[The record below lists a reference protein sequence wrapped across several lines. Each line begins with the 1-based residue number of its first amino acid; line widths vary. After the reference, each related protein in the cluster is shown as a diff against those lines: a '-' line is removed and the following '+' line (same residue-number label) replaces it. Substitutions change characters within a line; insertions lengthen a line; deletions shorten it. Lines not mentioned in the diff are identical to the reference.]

1 MTASTEAKMPE
12 QYVNELTITDFRSCM
27 KDLLKESNVEVR
39 KEMDILKERCDVL
52 EGKVHELEV
61 KNEILEKKR
70 KSSDKRIKDLSEK
83 LNARSQTLEDLQQYT
98 RRNYLIITGVPEE
111 RGENTDEV
119 VRKLVKDKC
128 DVNVEESDIDTSHR
142 QRIGKPVY
150 GKPRAI
156 VVKFTRYS
164 VKRKIIMARKKLKGT
179 KIGVQGLLTPFSQHL
194 LQRANE
200 LVNKAHWIKSAWAWD
215 GRVYVLLQPEGK
227 IPEKVVVRSECDLY
241 DLFYDHAAEHRRR
254 GLSHEET
261 EGLGERNVNKEAEEH
276 KANEGESKEEEEE
289 NAVTE
294 DSEEG
299 EDNDS

>member
-1 MTASTEAKMPE
+1 MVKSAHFVTIIATQHPSPE
-12 QYVNELTITDFRSCM
+12 NYYYHF
-27 KDLLKESNVEVR
+27 LKIEVR
-39 KEMDILKERCDVL
+39 PHMV
-52 EGKVHELEV
+52 KVC
-61 KNEILEKKR
+61 IMYI
-70 KSSDKRIKDLSEK
+70 SD
-83 LNARSQTLEDLQQYT
+83 AH
-98 RRNYLIITGVPEE
+98 
-111 RGENTDEV
+111 
-119 VRKLVKDKC
+119 
-128 DVNVEESDIDTSHR
+128 TSHR

-164 VKRKIIMARKKLKGT
+164 VKRKIIVARKKLKGT
-179 KIGVQGLLTPFSQHL
+179 KIGVQDLLTPFSQHL

-241 DLFYDHAAEHRRR
+241 DLFYDHATEHRRR

-261 EGLGERNVNKEAEEH
+261 EGLGECNVNKEAEEH

-289 NAVTE
+289 EEEENAVTE
-294 DSEEG
+294 VSEEG